1 MTCRRNYDPAWRLK
15 LGRQAKVENDEPSH
29 RVSESLHGAAVDGRC
44 LRPRQQAAWQVHN
57 NECSLPAQGRPLMA
71 KSASCIRF
79 AVVGDIHVTK
89 DSAGRLRDFFAQ
101 ASANTDALLLCGDLT
116 DYGTAEEA
124 QVLVDELAAVSIPIV
139 AVLGNHDFE
148 SGTPEVVVVALKRAG
163 VRVLDGEAC
172 EIEGIGIAG
181 AKGFAG
187 GFGRG
192 SLGAWGEPVI
202 KQFVREA
209 QQEAMK
215 LESALAKL
223 RTPHRIAL
231 LHYSPIAGTVEGE
244 PVEIFPFL
252 GSSRLEEPLLRYP
265 VNAVFHGHAHRG
277 TMEGKTIN
285 GVPVYNVAKPLL
297 QRSRPDH
304 PPFRLYEV
312 ARELVE
318 PHAATRSEPVDAAV
332 SGLQPVTIP

>member
-1 MTCRRNYDPAWRLK
+1 MPHPASS
-15 LGRQAKVENDEPSH
+15 V
-29 RVSESLHGAAVDGRC
+29 
-44 LRPRQQAAWQVHN
+44 
-57 NECSLPAQGRPLMA
+57 
-71 KSASCIRF
+71 RF

-89 DSAGRLRDFFAQ
+89 DSAGRLRGFFAQ
-101 ASANTDALLLCGDLT
+101 ASEAADALLLCGDLT

-124 QVLVDELAAVSIPIV
+124 HVLVEELAAVKVPIV
-139 AVLGNHDFE
+139 AVLGNHDYE
-148 SGTPEVVVVALKRAG
+148 SGTPEVVVDALTHAG

-172 EIEGIGIAG
+172 EIAGVGIAG

-192 SLGAWGEPVI
+192 SLGAWGESVI
-202 KQFVREA
+202 KLFVKEA

-231 LHYSPIAGTVEGE
+231 LHYSPIAGTVAGE

-265 VNAVFHGHAHRG
+265 VNAIFHGHAHRG
-277 TMEGKTIN
+277 TLEGRTIN
-285 GVPVYNVAKPLL
+285 GVPVYNVARPLL
-297 QRSRPDH
+297 LRSRPDQ

-312 ARELVE
+312 PRETQEE
-318 PHAATRSEPVDAAV
+318 PQE
-332 SGLQPVTIP
+332 QPAPGMPHVVTVP